1 MSRGMRASARNPA
14 NATATTAI
22 TSEIGRRNAND
33 TKFMASPQP
42 VAVPGGERTRL
53 DDTDKLVGTS
63 RRSAAQMFVQ
73 MLSSGVPLTSGL
85 SRTWTEDRLGMAG
98 SLLAPTTQELIQGDQ
113 TASGQTVAGPR
124 TSLLC
129 LVRRRAEQPLLLG

>member
-1 MSRGMRASARNPA
+1 
-14 NATATTAI
+14 
-22 TSEIGRRNAND
+22 
-33 TKFMASPQP
+33 
-42 VAVPGGERTRL
+42 
-53 DDTDKLVGTS
+53 
-63 RRSAAQMFVQ
+63 MFVQ

-98 SLLAPTTQELIQGDQ
+98 SLLAPTTQDLIQGDQ